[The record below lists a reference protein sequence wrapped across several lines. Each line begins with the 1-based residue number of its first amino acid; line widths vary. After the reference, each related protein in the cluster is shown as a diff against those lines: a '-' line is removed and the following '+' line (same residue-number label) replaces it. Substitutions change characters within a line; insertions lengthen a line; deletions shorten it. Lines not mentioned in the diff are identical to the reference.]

1 MLDDFMVVEYL
12 FADLVLLDG
21 DVITVD
27 SGERIAEAVAVKDG
41 KIIGVG
47 SSEEIKR
54 LIGATTKVIALAGRA
69 VLPGLTDAH
78 VHMIQGGT
86 RDLDPD
92 KLDCRD
98 FYYPE
103 IRSIA
108 DVVAKI
114 RAHSNRIPQGEW
126 IEVIGSPMQD
136 YRFKE
141 RRFPTRRD
149 LDEAAPEHP
158 AFMSFGAHITVVN
171 SLGLRRA
178 RITGE
183 TPDPV
188 AGIIVK
194 DDAGEPTGMLREK
207 AQNLVTNLT
216 SPGGEHV
223 IRDAIERGVT
233 IPSIH
238 SYGFEDLKRGI
249 RSAVQRCLER
259 GVTTVH
265 DIVTSPEELRAYQ
278 EVLLEGDLK
287 MRILLLVRAYES
299 KIRADSLL
307 NVGLGTGFGND
318 WLKIG
323 GIKLSIDGGM
333 TGCNAAFYEPYCHEP
348 WNYGVVRIPQE
359 TLDILVERF
368 HRAGDRLCV
377 HAIGDKAFDMILD
390 AYEKTLK
397 KYPRMDH
404 RHRIEH
410 GPSNYLCTPERLRRM
425 KELGIFPVPN
435 INFLYYFGDPLMVT
449 LGEERMMDAFPFKM
463 MMNAGIRFTS
473 GTDAPGYMPIDVLR
487 DIWSC
492 VARKTWS
499 GDTISP
505 EQAVTVMDAIKIFT
519 IDAAYCGFEEAIKGS
534 IEVGKLADLVVL
546 RENPLKI
553 DAERIKDIEV
563 DYTIVNGEIMYQK
576 GS

>member
-1 MLDDFMVVEYL
+1 MVVKGL

-21 DVITVD
+21 KIITVD
-27 SGERIAEAVAVKDG
+27 SDERITEAVAVKNG
-41 KIIGVG
+41 KIVGVG
-47 SSEEIKR
+47 PNEEIKSM
-54 LIGATTKVIALAGRA
+54 IGSETIVIDLMGRA

-86 RDLDPD
+86 RDLDP
-92 KLDCRD
+92 KRLDCRD

-103 IRSIA
+103 IKSIA
-108 DVVAKI
+108 DVVSKI
-114 RAHSNRIPQGEW
+114 KAHAEKIPKGEW

-141 RRFPTRRD
+141 RRFPNKHD
-149 LDEAAPEHP
+149 LDKAAPNHP
-158 AFMSFGAHITVVN
+158 SFMSFGAHITIVN
-171 SLGLRRA
+171 SLGLKLA
-178 RITGE
+178 GLSKE
-183 TPDPV
+183 TPNPV

-194 DDAGEPTGMLREK
+194 DEEGELTGMLREK

-216 SPGGEHV
+216 SPGGEQV
-223 IRDAIERGVT
+223 IRDAITQGIT

-238 SYGFEDLKRGI
+238 SYKFEDLKRGV
-249 RSAVQRCLER
+249 RSSLQKCLER

-265 DIVTSPEELRAYQ
+265 DIVTSPEEVRAYE

-287 MRILLLVRAYES
+287 MRIHLLVRAYES
-299 KIRADSLL
+299 KIKADSLL
-307 NVGLGTGFGND
+307 NVGVRTGFGNP

-348 WNYGVVRIPQE
+348 WNTGVVRIPQE
-359 TLDILVERF
+359 ILDDLVERF
-368 HRAGDRLCV
+368 HKVGDRMCV
-377 HAIGDKAFDMILD
+377 HAIGDRAFDMILN
-390 AYEKTLK
+390 AYEKALK
-397 KYPRMDH
+397 KYPRKDH

-410 GPSNYLCTPERLRRM
+410 GPSNYLCTPERLKKM

-449 LGEERMMDAFPFKM
+449 LGEERMVDAFPFKM
-463 MMNAGIRFTS
+463 MQDAGIRFTS
-473 GTDAPGYMPIDVLR
+473 GTDAPGYMPIDVIR

-492 VARKTWS
+492 VARKTWN
-499 GDTISP
+499 GNLISP
-505 EQAVTVMDAIKIFT
+505 KQSLSVMNAIKVFT
-519 IDAAYCGFEEAIKGS
+519 INAAYCGFEEDVKGS

-546 RENPLKI
+546 ADNPLEI
-553 DAERIKDIEV
+553 DVDDIKDIEV
-563 DYTIVNGEIMYQK
+563 DYTIVDGRVMYQR
-576 GS
+576 SS